1 MSSARV
7 RGERSSICEADLPT
21 WPHLLPTAVGTS
33 RSDLLPKSAW
43 TPPERQETVLHITRC
58 KPRWFSMWPGRLLL
72 DVDGC
77 LKMDAADMEHQQE
90 YLTISQ
96 TRSRVW
102 SRNHNNQI
110 KKESTRWTPVYER
123 CDQLISPFMFRH
135 TFNVHYRTSPAL
147 GQLTWM
153 FLIY

>member
-1 MSSARV
+1 MKQIYQPDLISYQQLWAPAEAIFFQRV
-7 RGERSSICEADLPT
+7 RGLRLRDRKRYSTLQGANQGGSACDQDASSCD
-21 WPHLLPTAVGTS
+21 
-33 RSDLLPKSAW
+33 
-43 TPPERQETVLHITRC
+43 
-58 KPRWFSMWPGRLLL
+58 

-110 KKESTRWTPVYER
+110 KKESTR
-123 CDQLISPFMFRH
+123 
-135 TFNVHYRTSPAL
+135 
-147 GQLTWM
+147 
-153 FLIY
+153 